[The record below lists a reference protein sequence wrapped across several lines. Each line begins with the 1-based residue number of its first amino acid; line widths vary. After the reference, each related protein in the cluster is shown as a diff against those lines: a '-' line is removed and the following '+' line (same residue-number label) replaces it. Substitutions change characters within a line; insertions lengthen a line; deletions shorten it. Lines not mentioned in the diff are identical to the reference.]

1 MLIIELDRNQMV
13 DSLLIREGQKDVEI
27 KLNYGLLFIITLRYD
42 VTAPRDTTTL
52 EHKFTILYLL
62 KIKNFN

>member
-1 MLIIELDRNQMV
+1 MV

-42 VTAPRDTTTL
+42 VTAPRDTTL

>member
-1 MLIIELDRNQMV
+1 MV